1 MSFDSKRVVFAR
13 AIDRSEKK
21 LVRLKRY
28 DGLRRERLIFFCTRC
43 SAGSRP
49 VQGCRLNFL
58 TSLWNQIYFFLWR
71 QSGWT
76 LIVETLIKC

>member
-28 DGLRRERLIFFCTRC
+28 DGLRRERLIFLHSMLSRQPSNTGLPFELFDQFME
-43 SAGSRP
+43 SNLFFSFGSKVVGR
-49 VQGCRLNFL
+49 
-58 TSLWNQIYFFLWR
+58 
-71 QSGWT
+71 
-76 LIVETLIKC
+76 